1 MPILLSKRAACERLA
16 CSLSTLNR
24 TIATGRLRP
33 VRIGRAVRIP
43 SEELESFLE
52 SLKEARNDA

>member
-1 MPILLSKRAACERLA
+1 MNMLTKKQVCEA
-16 CSLSTLNR
+16 TAMSLSSINR
-24 TIATGRLRP
+24 IINSGKMRP

-52 SLKEARNDA
+52 NLKEARDA

>member
-1 MPILLSKRAACERLA
+1 MIMLTKKQVCEVTSM
-16 CSLSTLNR
+16 SLSSINR
-24 TIATGRLRP
+24 IIDSGKMRP

-52 SLKEARNDA
+52 SLKEARNA

>member
-1 MPILLSKRAACERLA
+1 MNMLTKKQVCEVTSM
-16 CSLSTLNR
+16 SLSSINR
-24 TIATGRLRP
+24 IINSGKMRP

-52 SLKEARNDA
+52 ILKEARNA

>member
-1 MPILLSKRAACERLA
+1 MSMLTKKQVCEA
-16 CSLSTLNR
+16 TAMSLSSINR
-24 TIATGRLRP
+24 IINSGKMRP

-52 SLKEARNDA
+52 SLKEARDA